1 MAIKTLKPVKW
12 VGSSR
17 KDMRVMPEEVQDAFG
32 FALYLAQAGDKHVD
46 AKPLKGFTGAGVLE
60 IIENFS
66 SDTYRT
72 VYTVRFSD
80 AIYVL
85 HVFQKKSKKGM
96 ATPKEEI
103 EMVKSRLRIVE
114 EFQQQ
119 KRSERNGRRNGNI
132 S

>member
-1 MAIKTLKPVKW
+1 
-12 VGSSR
+12 
-17 KDMRVMPEEVQDAFG
+17 MRVMPEEVQDAFG